1 MARPGLAPPGWPTRS
16 VDRALALLRRPSR
29 SIGLALLAIG
39 LVLQLWS
46 GEDGLAWRNPW
57 FDLLHMSAPRERPAD
72 PPVVIVAID
81 EETMEL
87 NGHWPWPRDRLA
99 VLVHRIGQLG
109 ARVVALDILLS
120 NPDPQSPVRMA
131 AEYRALGLEDTAAAL
146 EQAGDTDEVLFQ
158 ALRGAPAVLPV
169 AGMPAIAPLAEGPGC
184 GFPAPPVSATAP
196 LAPMEADWG
205 DAEAPLPML
214 TRKAPGLA
222 ELGLGGIA
230 FSSERGF
237 VLRRVPVVQR
247 ICGNLVLMLGAEA
260 LRVAKGA
267 TLAAVRPGWA
277 GLEIVLG
284 DPADPAALAFPAE
297 SDGTFW
303 LHFGPLGGP
312 GEIGRRYI
320 SAQALF
326 AEDFNPARIDGKVV
340 LLAVVDLG
348 RIDERMSP
356 LGQVVYGVEAHAQM
370 VEQILAGDFLRRPW
384 FMAGLEGLL
393 LLLGGLTVVALVPAA
408 RPERAV
414 AAIAAGLLALL
425 GAGYA
430 AFLGGW
436 LFDAATPAVGV
447 AVVSAGVITATLVER
462 DRARLLSELALA
474 GERAGRALIQ
484 GELDAA
490 ARMQQQ
496 FLPSRRFTAP
506 GVDLAC
512 FIEPARQV
520 GGDFYDHIML
530 DDRHLFFLVAD
541 VSGKG
546 ADASQFML
554 LSKTLWKSIA
564 LRSGPP
570 LEAIQRAANHE
581 ITRENA
587 ALMFVTGIVGL
598 LDTTT
603 GRVAFSS
610 AGHDAPFLF
619 GNGRDPVQPELS
631 AGPPAGLMDG
641 MDYATAELTL
651 APGDHLCLFSDG
663 VTEAMNGDRDLFGID
678 RLRTA
683 LAEAPPDAGS
693 EALVAHIRARVA
705 AFTGDAEKSD
715 DLTLMVLTFP
725 A

>member
-1 MARPGLAPPGWPTRS
+1 MRGTGPAG
-16 VDRALALLRRPSR
+16 RALALLDRPSR
-29 SIGLALLAIG
+29 GIGLALLAVG

-57 FDLLHMSAPRERPAD
+57 FDLLHMTAPRERPAN
-72 PPVVIVAID
+72 PPAVVVAID
-81 EETMEL
+81 EETMQL
-87 NGHWPWPRDRLA
+87 NGNWPWPRDRLA

-109 ARVVALDILLS
+109 ARVVTLDILLS

-131 AEYRALGLEDTAAAL
+131 AEYRALGFEDAAAAI
-146 EQAGDTDEVLFQ
+146 EQVGDTDEVLFQ

-169 AGMPAIAPLAEGPGC
+169 AGVPAIAPLADGQGC
-184 GFPAPPVSATAP
+184 GFPAPPVGATAP
-196 LAPMEADWG
+196 LPPLAADWG

-214 TRKAPGLA
+214 TRQAPGLA
-222 ELGLGGIA
+222 ELGLGAIA
-230 FSSERGF
+230 FRSERGF

-247 ICGNLVLMLGAEA
+247 ICGNLALMLGAEA
-260 LRVAKGA
+260 LRLAAGA
-267 TLAAVRPGWA
+267 TLAAIRPGWA
-277 GLEIVLG
+277 GLEVVLG
-284 DPADPAALAFPAE
+284 DPADPESPAFPAE
-297 SDGTFW
+297 SDGSFW

-312 GEIGRRYI
+312 DEVGRRYI
-320 SAQALF
+320 SAQRLF
-326 AEDFNPARIDGKVV
+326 ADDFDPARIAGKIV
-340 LLAVVDLG
+340 LLAVIDLG
-348 RIDERMSP
+348 RVDERMSP
-356 LGQVVYGVEAHAQM
+356 LGQIVYGVEAHAQM
-370 VEQILAGDFLRRPW
+370 IEQILAGDFLRRPW
-384 FMAGLEGLL
+384 FMAVLEAVL

-408 RPERAV
+408 RPDRAV
-414 AAIAAGLLALL
+414 AAIAAGVLALL
-425 GAGYA
+425 AAGYA

-447 AVVSAGVITATLVER
+447 AVVSAGVISATLIER
-462 DRARLLSELALA
+462 DRARLLSELALV
-474 GERAGRALIQ
+474 GERADRAQIQ

-490 ARMQQQ
+490 ARMQRQ
-496 FLPSRRFTAP
+496 FLPAQRFTAP
-506 GVDLAC
+506 GVDLTC

-520 GGDFYDHIML
+520 GGDFYDHVMV

-554 LSKTLWKSIA
+554 LSKTLWKSVA
-564 LRSGPP
+564 LRSGPH
-570 LEAIQRAANHE
+570 LDAIQRAANNE

-641 MDYATAELTL
+641 MDYAVAELTL

-678 RLRTA
+678 RLRAA
-683 LAEAPPDAGS
+683 LAEAPPDADS
-693 EALVAHIRARVA
+693 EALVAHIRVRVA
-705 AFTGDAEKSD
+705 AFTRGAEKSD
-715 DLTLMVLTFP
+715 DVTLMVLSRP